1 MLKYIC
7 RDHKSIT
14 KLLHNVLPLMTL
26 QYFSGPWENIAKP
39 FMYLLLR
46 LFNTLVVPGKMLL
59 SFTLLTLMALKY
71 FSGSLENIAKL
82 LL

>member
-14 KLLHNVLPLMTL
+14 KLLYNVLPLMTL
-26 QYFSGPWENIAKP
+26 QYFSGPWENVAKLYSAYING
-39 FMYLLLR
+39 FEILYVFYVR
-46 LFNTLVVPGKMLL
+46 LCTT
-59 SFTLLTLMALKY
+59 FTAFQY